1 MCILV
6 IGDKDPD
13 NFIHTLLTLLML
25 SSVLCCT
32 PHAKISDGEEQLFC
46 FPWTKICMLPDS

>member
-25 SSVLCCT
+25 SSVLWCT
-32 PHAKISDGEEQLFC
+32 PHAMISDGEGQLFC
-46 FPWTKICMLPDS
+46 FPWTKTYMLPDS